1 MNNSSLVTKKNMD
14 SLSNRLQELAIS
26 NNCFNEENLS
36 NEQQFLEDSKKEIES
51 NFSDLHCIF
60 YSGRRIMC
68 FSMEFGHFP
77 TENQVRKLL
86 EVIEENFAK
95 IKILWLIGWCV
106 SYMIDK
112 RVLEKFMVELSD
124 LNISANRNRHQGDK
138 TEFIPFSLCYCFN
151 FSCLIEDG
159 SSKN

>member
-1 MNNSSLVTKKNMD
+1 MD

-51 NFSDLHCIF
+51 NASDLHCSF
-60 YSGRRIMC
+60 FSSRRIMC
-68 FSMEFGHFP
+68 FSMEFGYFP

-86 EVIEENFAK
+86 EVIEENVSK
-95 IKILWLIGWCV
+95 IKILWLIGWCA

-112 RVLEKFMVELSD
+112 RDLEKFMAELSYF
-124 LNISANRNRHQGDK
+124 NISTNRNRLQGDK
-138 TEFIPFSLCYCFN
+138 TEFIPFSLCYCFLFQLFN
-151 FSCLIEDG
+151 RR
-159 SSKN
+159 